1 MATNDKRKLSVEL
14 KVNSQDVTHNKSNV
28 TVKVY
33 ITTKDGAYMNKTHSG
48 KLIFNNESYTFS
60 GNAPK
65 NKKHILCSKTVDVEH
80 TPDGTMTVS
89 AKATFEWV
97 GTTKDTLKANKSWV
111 LPPLSAAATLSSVS
125 KTTTGGNCVVKF
137 TSKTSQNYQLKFTG
151 GTGANAVTVT
161 YPAASEYLAGNSTTA
176 TDGVSVPMPVNPWNK
191 IMPDSAT
198 GQVTCELITY
208 NEEKTKIGNSSKKTF
223 TLTANPECKP
233 TAPTAE
239 TLECVNGLDAT
250 HYLKGKSRVNI
261 KPFSNMD
268 GGEPSGG
275 ATISYYI
282 ISIDNM
288 IYSNLTAG
296 STLTSDI
303 LQTTGQI
310 NISIT
315 AYDTRGRST
324 TTNNITIDVY
334 DYLPPTVAIEK
345 LYRCNSQGVADNKAG
360 VCGYIKW
367 SVTLS
372 NIGEQNNNAITRT
385 ELRYKRADLIDGD
398 WIQTIEIPSS
408 ANYSYIFGGTDRDA
422 PDYEDVKADSDYS
435 YIVQIIV
442 TDRNGMTSAPINY
455 YLPSGRVLIDF
466 NESGRAIAFGTF
478 STKNDEDAFECGL
491 NTYFKT
497 SVVKV
502 KNSEGVGYSDVVTGD
517 NIGTIFD
524 NLPTDII
531 NQIKLKLGI
540 N

>member
-1 MATNDKRKLSVEL
+1 MAKKLSVEL
-14 KVNSQDVTHNKSNV
+14 KVNSQDITNNKSNV

-33 ITTKDGAYMNKTHSG
+33 ITTSGNAYMNNKHSG
-48 KLIFNNESYTFS
+48 KLTFNGKSYTFS

-65 NKKHILCSKTVDVEH
+65 NKKHKLCEETLNITHSQ
-80 TPDGTMTVS
+80 DGTRTVKAS
-89 AKATFEWV
+89 ATFEWV
-97 GTTKDTLKANKSWV
+97 GTTKETLSASKSLV
-111 LPPLSAAATLSSVS
+111 LPPFSAAATLSSVS
-125 KTTTGGNCVVKF
+125 KATTGGNCVVKF
-137 TSKTSQNYQLKFTG
+137 TSQTSQNYQLKFTG

-161 YPAASEYLAGNSTTA
+161 YPAASTYLAGNSTTA
-176 TDGVSVPMPVNPWNK
+176 TDGVSVPMSVDPWNK

-223 TLTANPECKP
+223 TLTANSDCKP
-233 TAPTAE
+233 TAPTA
-239 TLECVNGLDAT
+239 TLECVDGLDAT
-250 HYLKGKSRVNI
+250 HYLKGKSRVEI
-261 KPFSNMD
+261 TPSSNMA

-275 ATISYYI
+275 ATISYYV

-288 IYSNLTAG
+288 TYPNLTAG
-296 STLTSDI
+296 NENALTSNI

-315 AYDTRGRST
+315 AYDTRGRNAT
-324 TTNNITIDVY
+324 TDNITIDVY

-345 LYRCNSQGVADNKAG
+345 LYRCNSNGIADNKAG

-372 NIGEQNNNAITRT
+372 NIGEQNNNTITKT

-408 ANYSYIFGGTDRDA
+408 ANYSYIFGGTDSSD
-422 PDYEDVKADSDYS
+422 PNYENFKADSDYS

-502 KNSEGVGYSDVVTGD
+502 KNSDNSGYSDVVTGY
-517 NIGTIFD
+517 NIGDIFD
-524 NLPTDII
+524 NLPAATI